1 MTKSGR
7 SIELFFHDG
16 DPEGMTTATI
26 PFQWT
31 GHVLVTSRTQVTEAL
46 AEPEAAQ
53 PGIYILSGE
62 KDGVDTI
69 YVGETDEIRA
79 RIKQH
84 IQAGTKDWWDK
95 AIFVTATGE
104 PLNKAHS
111 RFLESR
117 IYSTAKSTG
126 KVGIDNSLVPTES
139 PLSKAA
145 TAHMEDF
152 LDKLKLVLPALKF
165 DFLSD
170 QMSPASRSVENEPD
184 DDIKYFVLKSTTLT
198 ARAWKE
204 GSKFFVAKGSDARE
218 DWVGESTRE
227 SSYGRL
233 YRDLVTRE
241 VIGDQGGKR
250 AFLKDYGFKSV
261 SAAAAVIYGRPASGT
276 DAWRLAADEAVS
288 FGDYEKMLVEQTNG
302 EAGE

>member
-46 AEPEAAQ
+46 AEPETAQ

-62 KDGVDTI
+62 KDGIDTI
-69 YVGETDEIRA
+69 YVGETDEIRS
-79 RIKQH
+79 RIGQH
-84 IQAGTKDWWDK
+84 IKDGTKDWWDK
-95 AIFVTATGE
+95 AILVTATGE
-104 PLNKAHS
+104 PLNKAHA

-117 IYSTAKSTG
+117 IYGAAKAIG
-126 KVGIDNSLVPTES
+126 NVDVENSKAPTES

-165 DFLSD
+165 DFLTE
-170 QMSPASRSVENEPD
+170 QVSPANRSVENEPVND
-184 DDIKYFVLKSTTLT
+184 VTYFVLKNKKLS

-204 GSKFFVAKGSDARE
+204 GSRFFVEKGSDARE
-218 DWVGESTRE
+218 DWVGESTKD

-233 YRDLVTRE
+233 YRDLVMRE
-241 VIGDQGGKR
+241 VIGEQDGKR
-250 AFLKDYGFKSV
+250 AFLNDYGFKSV
-261 SAAAAVIYGRPASGT
+261 SAAAAVVNGRPANGAV
-276 DAWRLAADEAVS
+276 AWRLEADETVT